1 MCSEDG
7 RDLAFFLYLQLREC
21 GGTPP
26 QQITIFCSEGWK
38 QPCAQSSVPSA
49 QCSELLSFYICSSES
64 VVGHH
69 HSRSQT
75 CNSLGCIPC
84 AQSSVPSAQSCFL
97 FISAAQREEIGQ
109 QHLQLAQST
118 FKESCLHFGVTS
130 CILNTLNLEMGIRTQ
145 HAPQAVCNVC
155 NHYK

>member
-49 QCSELLSFYICSSES
+49 QCSELLVAIASSKICLWINTS
-64 VVGHH
+64 VV
-69 HSRSQT
+69 T
-75 CNSLGCIPC
+75 L
-84 AQSSVPSAQSCFL
+84 ASSICHLLKVHLKRVVYILELQ
-97 FISAAQREEIGQ
+97 AA
-109 QHLQLAQST
+109 
-118 FKESCLHFGVTS
+118 F
-130 CILNTLNLEMGIRTQ
+130 
-145 HAPQAVCNVC
+145 
-155 NHYK
+155 

>member
-38 QPCAQSSVPSA
+38 QPR
-49 QCSELLSFYICSSES
+49 
-64 VVGHH
+64 G
-69 HSRSQT
+69 QT
-75 CNSLGCIPC
+75 
-84 AQSSVPSAQSCFL
+84 
-97 FISAAQREEIGQ
+97 AAQREEIGQ

>member
-1 MCSEDG
+1 MWEHHTG
-7 RDLAFFLYLQLREC
+7 QIGLA
-21 GGTPP
+21 P
-26 QQITIFCSEGWK
+26 
-38 QPCAQSSVPSA
+38 
-49 QCSELLSFYICSSES
+49 
-64 VVGHH
+64 HMM
-69 HSRSQT
+69 
-75 CNSLGCIPC
+75 
-84 AQSSVPSAQSCFL
+84 
-97 FISAAQREEIGQ
+97 AAEREEIGQ

>member
-49 QCSELLSFYICSSES
+49 QCSELE
-64 VVGHH
+64 
-69 HSRSQT
+69 
-75 CNSLGCIPC
+75 
-84 AQSSVPSAQSCFL
+84 
-97 FISAAQREEIGQ
+97 AAQREEIGQ